1 MKIPP
6 RPGPGWRFNAPPG
19 WPPVPDGWEPTEG
32 WGGPDPSWPPAPPY
46 WSWWLEDSENPAPTS
61 LVSGVGPVSQPQV
74 ATPVKAPRWSVLKP
88 ALIGAGVGALLLTV
102 VVAVFGGG
110 LGEMSGTS
118 VRVGD
123 STTLESETRTP
134 DRDPNATVVV
144 DKNFQPATTRTETV
158 WVEGDCLTVTSWG
171 NCFQR
176 KRVPVHQRVPV
187 PERYFLVIQKG
198 TAGKS
203 RTEVDAFS
211 YQKCAPG
218 DEWPA
223 CRDGD

>member
-6 RPGPGWRFNAPPG
+6 RPGPGWRFNPPPE

-46 WSWWLEDSENPAPTS
+46 WSWWLEDSGNPAPTS
-61 LVSGVGPVSQPQV
+61 LVPGAGP
-74 ATPVKAPRWSVLKP
+74 AAPVRASRWSVLRP
-88 ALIGAGVGALLLTV
+88 ALIGAGVGALILTV
-102 VVAVFGGG
+102 VVAVFGD
-110 LGEMSGTS
+110 EMSGTS
-118 VRVGD
+118 VRVRD
-123 STTLESETRTP
+123 STTVDRQVGTTDRGP
-134 DRDPNATVVV
+134 DAAVVV

-211 YQKCAPG
+211 YQRCAPG

-223 CRDGD
+223 CRDRD